1 MYTEIYDNRVSDAS
15 RYICKL
21 FYAMNEV
28 NKSAMTKING
38 EIITGIAL
46 IFLALLFISAAA
58 VNSLWKMILPA
69 DFLLIALGV
78 DFSCFGILGAKK
90 IPKEVFTKAL
100 G

>member
-1 MYTEIYDNRVSDAS
+1 MRIEYQMHC

-28 NKSAMTKING
+28 DKSAMTKING

-58 VNSLWKMILPA
+58 VNSVWKMILPA

-78 DFSCFGILGAKK
+78 AFVVLGLWGLKK
-90 IPKEVFTKAL
+90 FRRKSIQKH
-100 G
+100 

>member
-1 MYTEIYDNRVSDAS
+1 MYTEIYKERVSDAFPLYMQTFL
-15 RYICKL
+15 R
-21 FYAMNEV
+21 NEV

-78 DFSCFGILGAKK
+78 AFVVLGLWGLKK
-90 IPKEVFTKAL
+90 FRKKSIQEH
-100 G
+100 

>member
-1 MYTEIYDNRVSDAS
+1 
-15 RYICKL
+15 
-21 FYAMNEV
+21 
-28 NKSAMTKING
+28 MTKING

-78 DFSCFGILGAKK
+78 AFVILGLWGLKK
-90 IPKEVFTKAL
+90 FRKKSIQKH
-100 G
+100 